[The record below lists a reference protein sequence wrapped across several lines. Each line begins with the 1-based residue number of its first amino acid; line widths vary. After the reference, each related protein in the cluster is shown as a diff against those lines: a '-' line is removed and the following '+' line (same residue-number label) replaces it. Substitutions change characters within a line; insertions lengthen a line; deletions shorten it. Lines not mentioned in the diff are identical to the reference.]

1 MDEQFIQTQILTLK
15 RCHDLWVT
23 LAAPSISEDLTPY
36 GLPGMSRAS
45 ITNSFLMLVSRLEKT
60 NVEDLEATNPFLI
73 QTIAQNFPSW
83 SGPIEG
89 WINSVPSNPAGHLPN
104 LVSHLNTMWSQ
115 LNLYEIQVSLPE
127 LQKAADEVESL
138 NSQSAVLLKEM
149 VGNSTSLEAK
159 KIEIIGQCEEILKK
173 AEESLAAA
181 ARTGLA
187 ASFSNRSSE
196 YDWPRRGWFFVFI
209 SSLIG
214 LVLVSVNFIYPTL
227 NTLNGVDRLLHLITE
242 LPLTLPFI
250 WLSWFSALRFSQL
263 GRFKE
268 DYKFKVAA
276 ALALDGYRKQAEDIS
291 PALLEKLL
299 DIAITNFGENPLRLM
314 TRDSAK
320 DAHPLAGLLD
330 EKLIKE
336 VFVSAIKSS
345 NKNNT

>member
-1 MDEQFIQTQILTLK
+1 MDQHFIQTQILVIK

-23 LAAPSISEDLTPY
+23 SAAPSISEDLTSY
-36 GLPGMSRAS
+36 GLPAMSRTS
-45 ITNSFLMLVSRLEKT
+45 VTNSFLMLISRLEKT
-60 NVEDLEATNPFLI
+60 NVEDLETTNPFLI
-73 QTIAQNFPSW
+73 QTIAQNFTSW
-83 SGPIEG
+83 STPIEG
-89 WINSVPSNPAGHLPN
+89 WINSVPSNPAGHIQN
-104 LVSHLNTMWSQ
+104 IVSHLNTMWSQ
-115 LNLYEIQVSLPE
+115 LNLYEIQPSLPE
-127 LQKAADEVESL
+127 LHKTADEVDSL
-138 NSQSAVLLKEM
+138 KSRSAELLKEM
-149 VGNSTSLEAK
+149 LGNSTSLEAK
-159 KIEIIGQCEEILKK
+159 KNEIIGQCEDVLTR

-187 ASFSNRSSE
+187 ASFSKRSLE
-196 YDWPRRGWFFVFI
+196 YDWPRRGWFVVFI

-214 LVLVSVNFIYPTL
+214 LVLISINFIYPTL
-227 NTLNGVDRLLHLITE
+227 NTLNGVDRLVHLITE
-242 LPLTLPFI
+242 IPLTLPFV

-314 TRDSAK
+314 NRDSAK

-336 VFVSAIKSS
+336 VFVSAIKTS
-345 NKNNT
+345 NKTTG